1 MLNSVQQAANAN
13 IYCIHLE
20 TVQKMLMITY
30 GLMIQ
35 IGFILQK
42 I

>member
-20 TVQKMLMITY
+20 TVTY